1 MADIGNRI
9 KQLRHEKGLT
19 QEELGKRLGVQKA
32 AVQKWESGAVKNLK
46 RETLKKLSE
55 IFEVSPAVFIESY
68 DERPNISAVY
78 TDEIYRIPVFES
90 ISAGFGA
97 YADSLVVDYIPVFIK
112 NHAKLPLLMGI
123 KVQGDS
129 MYPTI
134 EDGDIIIVRR
144 QSAVDSG
151 SIAVMLIDGE
161 EGVVKKIEHGKDWI
175 DLISINPMYP
185 KRHFQGEELT
195 RIRVLGLVKQVIKEL

>member
-1 MADIGNRI
+1 MADIGKYI
-9 KQLRHEKGLT
+9 KQLRNEKKLT
-19 QEELGKRLGVQKA
+19 QEELGALLGVQKA
-32 AVQKWESGAVKNLK
+32 AVQKWESGTVKNLK

-55 IFEVSPAVFIESY
+55 IFEVSPAAFISNENESS
-68 DERPNISAVY
+68 NITAVY

-90 ISAGFGA
+90 VSAGFGT

-112 NHAKLPLLMGI
+112 NHAELPLLMGI

-144 QSAVDSG
+144 QSSVDSG
-151 SIAVMLIDGE
+151 SIAVILIDGE
-161 EGVVKKIEHGKDWI
+161 EGVVKKVEYGKDWI

-195 RIRVLGLVKQVIKEL
+195 RLRVMGLVKQVIKEL